1 MVNKIK
7 AIFAAIGSIG
17 IIMFAFSALLRVF
30 TQWPAE
36 VLELFIVFLFAYW
49 GYDAYKFFLKQFES
63 KKKDEQ
69 INS

>member
-17 IIMFAFSALLRVF
+17 VLMFVVSCFLWLF
-30 TQWPAE
+30 TYYPGPTIE
-36 VLELFIVFLFAYW
+36 FCIVSWFAYW
-49 GYDAYKFFLKQFES
+49 GYKVYKHFLKYFNKES
-63 KKKDEQ
+63 ENEQ

>member
-17 IIMFAFSALLRVF
+17 VLMFVVSAFLWIF
-30 TQWPAE
+30 TNYPGPAIE
-36 VLELFIVFLFAYW
+36 FFIVSWFAYC
-49 GYDAYKFFLKQFES
+49 GYRAYKYFLGRFDKES
-63 KKKDEQ
+63 DNEQ

>member
-17 IIMFAFSALLRVF
+17 VLMFVVSCFLWIF
-30 TQWPAE
+30 TKYPGPAIE
-36 VLELFIVFLFAYW
+36 FLIVSWFAYW
-49 GYDAYKFFLKQFES
+49 GYKAYKFFLKYFEKDS
-63 KKKDEQ
+63 KNEQ

>member
-17 IIMFAFSALLRVF
+17 VLMFVVSCFLWIF
-30 TQWPAE
+30 TNYPGPAIE
-36 VLELFIVFLFAYW
+36 FFIVSWFAYW
-49 GYDAYKFFLKQFES
+49 GYRAYKFFLNYFNNVS
-63 KKKDEQ
+63 KNEQ

>member
-17 IIMFAFSALLRVF
+17 VLMFVVSAFLWVF
-30 TQWPAE
+30 TYYPGPAIE
-36 VLELFIVFLFAYW
+36 FLIVSWFAYW
-49 GYDAYKFFLKQFES
+49 GYKAYKYFLGRFDQES
-63 KKKDEQ
+63 KNEQ